1 MAEGGAGLHRHPGHP
16 TDMEFH
22 LDDVIGDGEG
32 ALCRRLIA
40 KKSVDQDVVG
50 ELVPHRDGTRGERAL
65 DLRDPRQFPIV
76 DRDLLGGVLS
86 LQRGFRDD
94 DCDRL
99 ADMAHPVGWQQH
111 LRTDKDRST
120 ARAGQLHVIAGLRH
134 WIVRDRRETI
144 GGAVLSGKDSEDTGH
159 RQRPPRVNFYDSG
172 VRMR

>member
-1 MAEGGAGLHRHPGHP
+1 M
-16 TDMEFH
+16 
-22 LDDVIGDGEG
+22 
-32 ALCRRLIA
+32 
-40 KKSVDQDVVG
+40 
-50 ELVPHRDGTRGERAL
+50 
-65 DLRDPRQFPIV
+65 RDPRQFPIV
-76 DRDLLGGVLS
+76 DRDLLGGILS

-120 ARAGQLHVIAGLRH
+120 ARAGQLHVVAGLGH
-134 WIVRDRRETI
+134 WVVRDRRETV
-144 GGAVLSGKDSEDTGH
+144 GGAVLSGKDPEDTGH